1 MLFVQTLEALVV
13 VPNLLGRELFP
24 LEKKKKKKKNEIGKK
39 IKINKHEI
47 LMVFV
52 LA

>member
-24 LEKKKKKKKNEIGKK
+24 LGKTKKKKKKKKKIGKK
-39 IKINKHEI
+39 LK
-47 LMVFV
+47 
-52 LA
+52 

>member
-1 MLFVQTLEALVV
+1 MLFVQNLEALVV
-13 VPNLLGRELFP
+13 VPKLIRRELFP
-24 LEKKKKKKKNEIGKK
+24 LGKTKKKKKNEIGKK